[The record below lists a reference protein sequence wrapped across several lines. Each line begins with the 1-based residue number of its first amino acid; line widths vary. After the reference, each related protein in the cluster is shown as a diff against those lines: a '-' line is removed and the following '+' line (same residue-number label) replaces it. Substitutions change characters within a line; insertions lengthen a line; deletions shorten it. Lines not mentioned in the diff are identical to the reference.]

1 MRSDHADF
9 AADRSALY
17 FAPDTRSDQSKRI
30 DRPMSAPAKQ
40 PAQESVRLHV
50 LLARCGLGSRRA
62 CEEFI
67 RKGRVSVD
75 GVAVTELGVRV
86 DPASQTVLFD
96 TEPIRPD
103 RPACNMQNKPKG
115 VLCTNSD
122 PAGRTRVIALFPS
135 DAGRL
140 FPIGRLDE
148 NSVGLLLV
156 TNDGELSHQLAH
168 PKFQVPKTY
177 HVLVA
182 GIPNGETL
190 KKARGGIYFSDGL
203 FRVDRVKKLK
213 TKGKSTVLEVKLAE
227 GRNREIR
234 RLFARLGHK
243 VMQLERA
250 TFGPLE
256 LRNVA
261 PGRYRALTKKEMTL
275 LTDYIE
281 NGAERRREDATK
293 RPRKKRPQ
301 FDKHTKSEGARTV
314 EVAPIENSRR
324 LDITGRRRNRS
335 EVESELDRRES
346 RNKPHPAI
354 AKPAARK
361 KRRR

>member
-1 MRSDHADF
+1 M
-9 AADRSALY
+9 
-17 FAPDTRSDQSKRI
+17 P
-30 DRPMSAPAKQ
+30 APAKQ

-67 RKGRVSVD
+67 LKGRVSVD
-75 GVAVTELGVRV
+75 GVTVTELGIRV
-86 DPASQTVLFD
+86 DPARQTVRFD

-103 RPACNMQNKPKG
+103 RPVCYMLNKPKG

-122 PAGRTRVIALFPS
+122 PSGRTRVIDLFPS
-135 DAGRL
+135 EAGRL

-168 PKFQVPKTY
+168 PKFQVPKVY

-190 KKARGGIYFSDGL
+190 KKAREGVYFSDGL

-213 TKGKSTVLEVKLAE
+213 SKGKSTVLEVMLAE

-243 VMQLERA
+243 VMLLERA

-275 LTDYIE
+275 LTDYIQH
-281 NGAERRREDATK
+281 GAERRREDATK

-301 FDKHTKSEGARTV
+301 FDKRSKSDGARTV
-314 EVAPIENSRR
+314 EVAPVENRR
-324 LDITGRRRNRS
+324 GLDITGRRRNRP
-335 EVESELDRRES
+335 EAESEPDRRES
-346 RNKPHPAI
+346 SKKPHPAI